1 MDSDTT
7 TTATTAT
14 TATTIRRVAVGA
26 VERAC
31 KVAREVQAA
40 LVSEETI
47 TKKDQSPVTV
57 GDYSVQALIIY
68 ELSSAFPD
76 YPFVAEEDS
85 KTLAENT
92 DVKKS
97 VLRFVQKQ
105 FPEINESTLLETI
118 AKGGEGVRSGPPS
131 AKRWWTLDP
140 IDGTLGFLRRDQY
153 AIALALM
160 EDNKPILGLLGCP
173 SLAVSKD
180 DKEQGCILVA
190 LKGEGAYIRSLDSDS
205 ETKICVSSQSDP
217 KLAVFTESYVS
228 RGFAHELNRGV
239 AERLQA
245 KADPLRIDSQCKYA
259 MVARGDSDVY
269 LRLSSLDYKEYIWD
283 HAAGAFIVQEAGGD
297 VVDFHGKPL
306 DYSQGTRLTNN
317 VGIVCTNK
325 KLLAP
330 VVDALPKDLAAKV

>member
-1 MDSDTT
+1 
-7 TTATTAT
+7 
-14 TATTIRRVAVGA
+14 VALSA

-31 KVAREVQAA
+31 RVAREVQGA
-40 LVSEETI
+40 LVSEDTI

-57 GDYSVQALIIY
+57 GDYSVQALIIH
-68 ELSSAFPD
+68 ELSSQFPE

-92 DVKKS
+92 DVKNS

-105 FPEINESTLLETI
+105 FPEINEATLLDTI
-118 AKGGEGVRSGPPS
+118 AKGGEGSRSSVGTPPN

-173 SLAVSKD
+173 SLPISKD
-180 DKEQGCILVA
+180 NKKDQGCILIA
-190 LKGEGAYIRSLDSDS
+190 TKGEGAYIRSLDSDN
-205 ETKICVSSQSDP
+205 ETKISVSSQSDP
-217 KLAVFTESYVS
+217 KLAVFTESFVS
-228 RGFAHELNRGV
+228 RGFAHELNRGI
-239 AERLQA
+239 AERLQV
-245 KADPLRIDSQCKYA
+245 KAEPLRIDSQCKYA

-269 LRLSSLDYKEYIWD
+269 LRLSSIDYKEYIWD

-306 DYSQGTRLTNN
+306 DYSQGTKLTNN
-317 VGIVCTNK
+317 IGIVCTNK
-325 KLLAP
+325 TLLAP
-330 VVDALPKDLAAKV
+330 VLEALPKDLAAKI